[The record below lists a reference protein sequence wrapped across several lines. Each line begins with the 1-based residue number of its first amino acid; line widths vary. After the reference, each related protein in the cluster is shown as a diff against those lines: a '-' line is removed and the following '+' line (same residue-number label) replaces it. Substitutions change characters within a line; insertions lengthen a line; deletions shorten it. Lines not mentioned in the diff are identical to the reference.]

1 MLFIL
6 SYVANVLLPRVLGC
20 NIEVLGSNPGR
31 RKRKMRGL
39 VVLLMLLFS
48 SIVACKAGADWKKSL
63 GLGKEKVSYLD
74 FYFHDIA
81 SGTKNATALIVA
93 MANTTITSST
103 FFGMLNVVDDPLTQ
117 GRAITSKVIGRMQG
131 IYASASQTEFS
142 LFMGLNFLFTTGEL
156 NGSTLTM
163 IGRNPTMEN
172 VREMS
177 IVGGSGAFRLAR
189 GFLLAKTYSANKV
202 TRSFVLEC
210 DVTVIHY

>member
-6 SYVANVLLPRVLGC
+6 SYVANVLLPRVLGW

-63 GLGKEKVSYLD
+63 GLGKEKVSYLH

-142 LFMGLNFLFTTGEL
+142 LFMGLNFLFTTGECPL
-156 NGSTLTM
+156 W
-163 IGRNPTMEN
+163 E
-172 VREMS
+172 
-177 IVGGSGAFRLAR
+177 GAFRLAR

>member
-39 VVLLMLLFS
+39 V
-48 SIVACKAGADWKKSL
+48 AGADWKKSL
-63 GLGKEKVSYLD
+63 GLGKEKVSYLH

-81 SGTKNATALIVA
+81 SCTKNATALIVA

-103 FFGMLNVVDDPLTQ
+103 FFGMLSVVDDPLTQ
-117 GRAITSKVIGRMQG
+117 GPAITSKVIGRMQG
-131 IYASASQTEFS
+131 IYASASQIEFS
-142 LFMGLNFLFTTGEL
+142 LFMGLNFLLKTGEF

-189 GFLLAKTYSANKV
+189 GFLLAKTYSANTV
-202 TRSFVLEC
+202 TRSFVVEC
-210 DVTVIHY
+210 DVTIIHY